1 MKPARFDYYAPSSL
15 DEALELLDRHG
26 EDARPLAGGQSLVPL
41 LNLRLARPAVVVDL
55 NRVAGLS
62 ELAEADGGLRIGAMV
77 RERTVELSPLVRER
91 SPLLAAALPLIGHFQ
106 IRNRGTLGG
115 SIAHADPSAELPAVA
130 VALDAEMAIESKGSE
145 RTVAAG
151 DFFVS
156 DFTTRL
162 EPTELLTEVRYPAWP
177 SGRGWA
183 IDEVCRREGDFAMVG
198 AVAALGVTEAG
209 ACENPRVVLFGVAD
223 KPVRLGNVEAALA
236 GRALDRDALDEAS
249 ALASR
254 DVDPTADVHA
264 SAEYRR
270 EVAGTLTRRVLAAAW
285 ERAQPGGQQ

>member
-15 DEALELLDRHG
+15 DAALELLDRYG
-26 EDARPLAGGQSLVPL
+26 EDARVLAGGQSLMPL
-41 LNLRLARPAVVVDL
+41 LNLRLARPAVIVDL
-55 NRVAGLS
+55 NRVAGIAD
-62 ELAEADGGLRIGAMV
+62 LAEAEGGLRVGAMV
-77 RERTVELSPLVRER
+77 RERNVELSPLVRER

-106 IRNRGTLGG
+106 IRNRGTIGG

-130 VALDAEMAIESKGSE
+130 VALDAEMTIASKGSE

-162 EPTELLTEVRYPAWP
+162 EPAELLTGVRYPAWP
-177 SGRGWA
+177 QGRGWA
-183 IDEVCRREGDFAMVG
+183 IDEVCRRDGDFAMVG
-198 AVAALGVTEAG
+198 AVAALGVTGAG
-209 ACENPRVVLFGVAD
+209 SCEDPRVVLFGVAD
-223 KPVRLGNVEAALA
+223 KPLRLASVESSLA
-236 GRALDRDALDEAS
+236 GRTLDRDALDEAS

-254 DVDPTADVHA
+254 DVDPAGDVHA

-285 ERAQPGGQQ
+285 ERSERLNG